1 MVMFIKPEEI
11 IKNFEVRPGMTVA
24 DFGSGSGH
32 YVLAVAKKMNDSGVV
47 YAIDIQKNLLETIKS
62 EAVKQHLSNVDIVW
76 ADIEGKEGTK
86 LANGIL
92 DFAVASNILFQIV
105 DKEALA
111 KEIKRTLKSGGR
123 VAVID
128 WSASFGGTGPSPKAV
143 MPKKETERIFI
154 QEGFL
159 EEREFPAGDNHYG
172 IIFKKP

>member
-1 MVMFIKPEEI
+1 MFIKPEEI
-11 IKNFEVRPGMTVA
+11 IKNFEIRQGMVVA

-32 YVLAVAKKMNDSGVV
+32 YVLAMAKKMNNTGVV
-47 YAIDIQKNLLETIKS
+47 YAIDIQKNLLEKIKA
-62 EAVKQHLSNVDIVW
+62 EADKQHLSNVDIIW

-86 LANGIL
+86 LANGTL
-92 DFAVASNILFQIV
+92 DFAVASNILFQIG

-123 VAVID
+123 AAVID
-128 WSASFGGTGPSPKAV
+128 WSASFGGAGPTPKAV
-143 MPKKETERIFI
+143 VPKKEAERIFI

>member
-1 MVMFIKPEEI
+1 MFINPEEI

-92 DFAVASNILFQIV
+92 DLAIASNILFQIG

-123 VAVID
+123 AAVID
-128 WSASFGGTGPSPKAV
+128 WSSSFGGAGPAPKAV
-143 MPKKETERIFI
+143 VTQKEAERIFI